1 MTGEWDSTSRRDPR
15 RSICCWPVASF
26 RRPFLLRTN
35 RFYIEAHTLS
45 VRGVEPEN
53 AIKQVFCLLEIA
65 EPPQAQPIAVQT
77 AKPRAII
84 DPSPRQNA
92 IAKSVKRQLAY
103 QDARRSAKYRDPGSA
118 PGVEALTPAQ
128 IWSAGCIRAITKAS
142 RESGAGWRLVQCD
155 SPQKHKYFSEQ
166 PSKQPFA

>member
-1 MTGEWDSTSRRDPR
+1 MNSQFRRDALC
-15 RSICCWPVASF
+15 SICGWPVASF
-26 RRPFLLRTN
+26 RCPFLSDLN
-35 RFYIEAHTLS
+35 RFNIEAHTLI

-53 AIKQVFCLLEIA
+53 AIKHVFCLLEIA

-84 DPSPRQNA
+84 DPSLRQNA

-118 PGVEALTPAQ
+118 PDVEALPLAQ
-128 IWSAGCIRAITKAS
+128 IW
-142 RESGAGWRLVQCD
+142 
-155 SPQKHKYFSEQ
+155 
-166 PSKQPFA
+166 